1 MGVGSTNHLFAPVLS
16 PSWLP
21 GLFALGVLDDQ
32 VEAHG
37 GYSRTLH
44 VLNLRSTFKV
54 HTPVFCRSLLFQARA
69 HPYLWTLI
77 IQGPH
82 TTPLKMVLP

>member
-1 MGVGSTNHLFAPVLS
+1 MRVGSTNHLFAPGVS
-16 PSWLP
+16 PGWLP

-32 VEAHG
+32 GGVEAHG

-44 VLNLRSTFKV
+44 VLNPRSTFKV
-54 HTPVFCRSLLFQARA
+54 HTPVFCGSLLFKARA

-77 IQGPH
+77 MQGPH
-82 TTPLKMVLP
+82 TTPLKMM